1 MARLC
6 LRPLVNAATLPDIRL
21 SSGESKTVGRS
32 LTADVAIDEPSL
44 SRLHARL
51 TVDDNGR
58 LTVEDLGST
67 NGIFINGDA
76 QRAGALN
83 AGDHIRFGSL
93 EYLVDA
99 ERPTQIVR
107 PDQAILR
114 MAVPDNAKA
123 VDRVALEA
131 LLATSRELMAFG
143 DLPALLERVLDRL
156 HSIVKSDRS
165 AILLLD
171 PATGSLKPR
180 AVRPAGAYTSVSEF
194 ASSTAVREALAA
206 REAVVIYDT
215 KLDARLQAS
224 ESVMVAGVRSVI
236 CVPLFG
242 RTGAIGALYADQL
255 GITQTF
261 TPELVQYA
269 AAFGAH
275 VATALETAQLY
286 DDRERYF
293 RATLE
298 AFAKAI
304 DARDHYTAGHSER
317 VTAYTLVL
325 ARQMGLG
332 PDELEI
338 VRQGGMLHDIGKVGV
353 PDAVLLKN
361 GPLDRRERA
370 VMESHVLIGYSML
383 EPLPFIHDS
392 LPAIRG
398 HHERWDGKGYPDGL
412 AGAGIHQHA
421 RLMGVADS
429 FDAMTSARP
438 YRAALP
444 VKEAA
449 RRLRKDRGKQFDP
462 DAIDAFDAV
471 EAEFVAI
478 WESARSTQVKEAT
491 GARAVAQKAR

>member
-1 MARLC
+1 MVRVC
-6 LRPLVNAATLPDIRL
+6 LRPLMNAAALPDIRL
-21 SSGESKTVGRS
+21 SSGESKTIGRA
-32 LTADVAIDEPSL
+32 LTADVVIDEPSL

-51 TVDDNGR
+51 AVDEHGR

-67 NGIFINGDA
+67 NGIFINGEP
-76 QRAGALN
+76 QHAGRLA
-83 AGDHIRFGSL
+83 AGDHVRFGFL

-99 ERPTQIVR
+99 EREAPAVR
-107 PDQAILR
+107 ADHTILR
-114 MAVPDNAKA
+114 VPVPDNARA

-143 DLPALLERVLDRL
+143 DLPGLLERVLDRL
-156 HSIVKSDRS
+156 HAIVKSDRS

-171 PATGSLKPR
+171 ATTGELRPR
-180 AVRPAGAYTSVSEF
+180 AVRPSGAYTSVSDF

-206 REAVVIYDT
+206 GEAIVVYDT
-215 KLDARLQAS
+215 RLDARLQAS
-224 ESVMVAGVRSVI
+224 ESVAIAGVRSVI
-236 CVPLFG
+236 CIPLFG

-255 GITQTF
+255 GITDTF

-269 AAFGAH
+269 SAFGAH

-286 DDRERYF
+286 EDRERYF

-325 ARQMGLG
+325 ARHIGLAA
-332 PDELEI
+332 DQLEVI
-338 VRQGGMLHDIGKVGV
+338 RQAGMLHDIGKVGV
-353 PDAVLLKN
+353 PDAVLLKK
-361 GPLDRRERA
+361 GALDRQERA

-383 EPLPFIHDS
+383 EPLPFIHAS

-398 HHERWDGKGYPDGL
+398 HHERWDGRGYPDRL
-412 AGAGIHQHA
+412 SHADIHHHA
-421 RLMGVADS
+421 RLMSLADS
-429 FDAMTSARP
+429 FDTMTSARP
-438 YRAALP
+438 YRSALP
-444 VKEAA
+444 IKEAA

-462 DAIDAFDAV
+462 AAIDAFDAV
-471 EAEFVAI
+471 EAEVVVVC
-478 WESARSTQVKEAT
+478 ESGRSTKVKAD
-491 GARAVAQKAR
+491 R